1 MQYGQPWCNDGVSV
15 RNLQLQ
21 APPHHALDAWGREKE
36 QPVLLSVYLSFKS
49 AFDSA
54 AENDALDASTMH
66 YGILAKALRGM
77 KPDQSWGNL
86 SQLSQLVHKTISDML
101 PGPDLLESLAVEIT
115 MPKASL
121 LGDAVVFHRHYASD
135 STQSMLHLVDVCL
148 PTLIGVNSN
157 EREAKQKLIINAWV
171 GGLDDQDCNTYTKLE
186 QTLTQVCNSAITR
199 LAYSPN
205 NHCTDHRF
213 DKLRDFGV
221 AGIARLAKPLQIL
234 CATTTGWNQH
244 QAVLCKAPGR
254 SIRRCSRYR
263 RLQNIQT
270 TTCRGSFLKA
280 ITNFTT
286 L

>member
-101 PGPDLLESLAVEIT
+101 PGPDLLESLAIEIK

-121 LGDAVVFHRHYASD
+121 LGDAVVFHRHYASH
-135 STQSMLHLVDVCL
+135 STQSMLHLVDICL

-171 GGLDDQDCNTYTKLE
+171 GGLADQDCDTYTKLE
-186 QTLTQVCNSAITR
+186 QTLTKVCNSATHDS
-199 LAYSPN
+199 ACSPN
-205 NHCTDHRF
+205 PGIDYRS
-213 DKLRDFGV
+213 DQLRDSGV
-221 AGIARLAKPLQIL
+221 TRIARPAKSLQVL
-234 CATTTGWNQH
+234 CSTTTGWNQH
-244 QAVLCKAPGR
+244 QAILCKAPGR
-254 SIRRCSRYR
+254 PVRRCSSYR
-263 RLQNIQT
+263 RLQNFQT
-270 TTCRGSFLKA
+270 TTCRCSFLKA
-280 ITNFTT
+280 ITNDTS